1 MTHRRFRYHLVV
13 FVALMMTALLT
24 ACGASSSGSP
34 DVPAADVAQQ
44 ENLIQPAAGDE
55 DTGGG
60 NEDDRLII
68 RSKVLR
74 LEVASTSDAVTR
86 IRELTRT
93 HKGSVSDMQVASDG
107 EDWLYHYDER
117 GNLVGNG
124 TALRGWVTVRVPSDS
139 YEDFI
144 ADVAKLGAITYQSEA
159 TSDVTQEH
167 VDLSAR
173 LENLR
178 AQETRLREFFT
189 AAKDVKEML
198 AVEQELG
205 RVRGDIESLDAQ
217 VTHLERQA
225 AMATVSVELTEPR
238 AVVRPEGSS
247 WGFTEAITAGVR
259 GAASLITWVLSALL
273 ATSPLWVAGLIAFF
287 PIRRWLRRRK
297 NASASPGPEPTASAA
312 PATGDAE
319 PSGETTRD

>member
-1 MTHRRFRYHLVV
+1 M
-13 FVALMMTALLT
+13 
-24 ACGASSSGSP
+24 
-34 DVPAADVAQQ
+34 
-44 ENLIQPAAGDE
+44 
-55 DTGGG
+55 
-60 NEDDRLII
+60 
-68 RSKVLR
+68 
-74 LEVASTSDAVTR
+74 
-86 IRELTRT
+86 
-93 HKGSVSDMQVASDG
+93 
-107 EDWLYHYDER
+107 
-117 GNLVGNG
+117 
-124 TALRGWVTVRVPSDS
+124 PSDS

-178 AQETRLREFFT
+178 AQEARLREFFA

-247 WGFTEAITAGVR
+247 WGFTEAMKV
-259 GAASLITWVLSALL
+259 
-273 ATSPLWVAGLIAFF
+273 
-287 PIRRWLRRRK
+287 
-297 NASASPGPEPTASAA
+297 
-312 PATGDAE
+312 
-319 PSGETTRD
+319 